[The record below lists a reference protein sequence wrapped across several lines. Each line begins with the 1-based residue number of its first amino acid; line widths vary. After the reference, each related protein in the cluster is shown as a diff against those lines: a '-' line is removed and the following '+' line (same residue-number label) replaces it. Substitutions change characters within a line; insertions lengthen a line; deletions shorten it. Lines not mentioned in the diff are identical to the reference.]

1 MYLQTFV
8 EAHTWEN
15 LGVIPWQPTLDEL
28 NNKIETLMST
38 LWFKTTHKIKVKQ
51 LLDHGTYSGIEIALE

>member
-1 MYLQTFV
+1 MYLQTFG

-38 LWFKTTHKIKVKQ
+38 LWFKTMHKIKGKA
-51 LLDHGTYSGIEIALE
+51 IAPPWNL

>member
-8 EAHTWEN
+8 ETHTWEN
-15 LGVIPWQPTLDEL
+15 LDVIPWQPTLDEL

-38 LWFKTTHKIKVKQ
+38 SLFKTMHKIKVEQ
-51 LLDHGTYSGIEIALE
+51 LFHHGTHSGIEVVLE